1 MKKSKKNEGGALA
14 LVIMV
19 IGFAIGFVFGRGLEF
34 YDRDE
39 DFDDDDFEL
48 DLFSD

>member
-1 MKKSKKNEGGALA
+1 MGNSKKNNGGALA

-19 IGFAIGFVFGRGLEF
+19 IGFAVGFIFGRGLEF

-48 DLFSD
+48 DLFND